1 MRHLF
6 QVETLRFD
14 LTLPSQDK
22 ILVASITTE
31 IGILSSTLENLGV
44 RSEDGKRTVV
54 TRGVEIAFSVFAC
67 SCYIESF
74 LVLLSLALLYSFLS
88 KVSTL
93 DLVSID
99 GYRAT
104 GHKSDYRTYLT
115 FPPFNTNKDTV
126 H

>member
-54 TRGVEIAFSVFAC
+54 TRGVE
-67 SCYIESF
+67 SF